1 MAYNQFV
8 TLGAKKLYVRLD
20 TWREPGQPAAGRNT
34 LNAKTY
40 GVIGARA
47 KTWTFTALVQDVPA
61 TGYHSRSEAKTLIDA
76 NTVAGRTLAFTDIWG
91 TSQGNVMIDGA
102 TVLVPE
108 LAPVMEGT
116 DGWYSVDLTLRKL
129 S

>member
-1 MAYNQFV
+1 MAYNQYV
-8 TLGAKKLYVRLD
+8 TLGAKKLYVRLA
-20 TWREPGQPAAGRNT
+20 TWRELTQPASGRNT
-34 LNAKTY
+34 LTGKAY

-47 KTWTFTALVQDVPA
+47 KQWTFTALVQDSPSS
-61 TGYHSRSEAKTLIDA
+61 GYHSRSEVKALLDA
-76 NTVAGRTLAFTDIWG
+76 STVAGRTLAFTDIWAA
-91 TSQGNVMIDGA
+91 SQGNVMIEGA
-102 TVLVPE
+102 PAMVPE